1 MSFVFKKFF
10 SKDKEPKTPSA
21 SLDMTRSMIDFI
33 TDDLSPTDS
42 FRSHQP
48 HFERS
53 FSAYTDE
60 RRYKS
65 DKAETEPD
73 FPIKKTRLNI
83 SSVLNTPKRVRI
95 IIFWNLYY

>member
-10 SKDKEPKTPSA
+10 AKDKEPKASSA
-21 SLDMTRSMIDFI
+21 SSDMTQSMIDFI
-33 TDDLSPTDS
+33 TDDLSPNDS

-48 HFERS
+48 QFERS
-53 FSAYTDE
+53 FTAYIDE

-73 FPIKKTRLNI
+73 FPKKKTRLNI
-83 SSVLNTPKRVRI
+83 SSVLNTPKRVIIRI
-95 IIFWNLYY
+95 FLDL

>member
-10 SKDKEPKTPSA
+10 AKDKEPRTPTA
-21 SLDMTRSMIDFI
+21 SMDMTQSMIDFI
-33 TDDLSPTDS
+33 TDDLSPNDS

-53 FSAYTDE
+53 FSAYVDE

-73 FPIKKTRLNI
+73 FPVKKTRLNI
-83 SSVLNTPKRVRI
+83 SSVLNTPKRVFTQ
-95 IIFWNLYY
+95 IFLKFIN